1 MASLVKEECITILKN
16 IYNGDTISSLSL
28 IQIYCIEKD
37 KNPNLINIFIQV
49 LLTNNLLQTIIDYVI
64 DYYETKFNIIKIYNK
79 QNQLLKIY

>member
-1 MASLVKEECITILKN
+1 MANLTKEECITILKN
-16 IYNGDTISSLSL
+16 IYNGDTMSSLSL
-28 IQIYCIEKD
+28 IQTYCIEKD

-79 QNQLLKIY
+79 QNQLIKIY